1 MGGTIYVMTKTTIY
15 LPDDLKTAIK
25 REAARR
31 QSSEA
36 EVIRDAI
43 AEAASKFERP
53 KPRGGFLTGDWEP
66 VDWNN
71 NDWLEGFGEL

>member
-1 MGGTIYVMTKTTIY
+1 MVKTTIY
-15 LPDDLKTAIK
+15 LPDDLKSAVK

-36 EVIRDAI
+36 EVIRTAI
-43 AEAASKFERP
+43 TEAASGFERT
-53 KPRGGFLTGDWEP
+53 KPRGGFLTEDWEP

-71 NDWLEGFGEL
+71 NDWLEGFGES